1 MRDMSIT
8 TSDAAQP
15 APATSMPAG
24 VGIGWRPE
32 IADVLAAQPGLTW
45 VEVVAESVM
54 HGMPPALRELRE
66 RGVTV
71 VPHGVK
77 LGLGD
82 AEGLDADRVAHFVG
96 TAAITGAPLV
106 SEHISFVRAGGVEV
120 GHLTPLPRTR
130 AAVDV
135 MVRNVR
141 SVQAELDVP
150 LVLECVAALFT
161 YPEDEMSEAQFVTEI
176 IERTDAL
183 LLLDIANVYANARNH
198 GGNAL
203 ETPLAMPLERL
214 AYMHVAGGVENDGI
228 YHDTHAAAVNPEVL
242 HLISELS
249 RRTTFPAAMLER
261 DGDYPPAEELLT
273 ELDAI
278 ADAAGMPRVT
288 AAQ

>member
-1 MRDMSIT
+1 MTSRHTCRCGIMRDMSIT
-8 TSDAAQP
+8 MSAAAQP

-32 IADVLAAQPGLTW
+32 IADVLAA
-45 VEVVAESVM
+45 
-54 HGMPPALRELRE
+54 H
-66 RGVTV
+66 
-71 VPHGVK
+71 
-77 LGLGD
+77 
-82 AEGLDADRVAHFVG
+82 
-96 TAAITGAPLV
+96 
-106 SEHISFVRAGGVEV
+106 
-120 GHLTPLPRTR
+120 
-130 AAVDV
+130 
-135 MVRNVR
+135 
-141 SVQAELDVP
+141 
-150 LVLECVAALFT
+150 
-161 YPEDEMSEAQFVTEI
+161 
-176 IERTDAL
+176 AL

-198 GGNAL
+198 GGNPL
-203 ETPLAMPLERL
+203 ETALAMPVERL

-249 RRTTFPAAMLER
+249 RLTGLPAAMLEL